1 MEKTHSQKNNVLR
14 SLFPILQQFEVFKNR
29 ALVLHFLMT
38 SDAWYIHLLVLIFKD
53 HSYLTSNSKGDSI
66 ENESCYWNK
75 NQGASSF
82 NNLQMKMLF
91 IDPTSYAVPNMCL
104 KLLKDLSGF
113 SWEIFKD
120 GRAKKECIF
129 CGDIEHDWDW
139 PEWLC
144 LYVDLFIPHLFTW
157 VVWLRC
163 CASLTP
169 SFLRP

>member
-1 MEKTHSQKNNVLR
+1 
-14 SLFPILQQFEVFKNR
+14 
-29 ALVLHFLMT
+29 
-38 SDAWYIHLLVLIFKD
+38 
-53 HSYLTSNSKGDSI
+53 
-66 ENESCYWNK
+66 
-75 NQGASSF
+75 
-82 NNLQMKMLF
+82 MLF

-169 SFLRP
+169 SFLKFVWNKNTLLLISFSCCFVVYHKILLTFSLRWITSQVFKSIYKKVAVAEWIKHWLWNPAVRVQIPVREKSFLQRKLGKSEQDLWYTKK